1 MTASHPSSVPSLLF
15 ATSTGEILDYGGLH
29 MAGSAAGRFY
39 KPRLHELIELPAGS
53 ELFALPGRLPVGIE
67 PEGDEPAL
75 LDADPFHPDQPI
87 QAVAAFMASL
97 DGTHAG
103 QDFSQVK
110 RLRDVVVGTDLK
122 ADDTVHSVALA

>member
-87 QAVAAFMASL
+87 QAVAA
-97 DGTHAG
+97 
-103 QDFSQVK
+103 
-110 RLRDVVVGTDLK
+110 
-122 ADDTVHSVALA
+122 